1 MTSTAI
7 SLDPLLYYLHE
18 RGFGSWHVFQR
29 AVEHLGMDLDAWAIA
44 RGLCEHAAVEFNWDS
59 DRRWSVTAASAV
71 VANRNYGRTAFWGGT
86 HRCSQLLALK
96 SIEHT
101 VDERRIFAR
110 NQTLTY
116 QHVVSIADARVPH
129 VRALGIPVLN
139 SNDLLRQLPKL
150 RDLLATCPVVDA
162 PSLAA
167 ATAKYSYRLAKSSG
181 FGPAEFSRGEPALW
195 KLGQKRFLF
204 VEDGRIRRVPEWLGK
219 WSLYA
224 SERRETYGALYTQR
238 EENLVLPFAPML
250 PPPYV
255 RALLFC
261 GAVERRRPSQFGT
274 RSFANVP
281 ALAAEVICNGLGID
295 CEIVESATRSWG

>member
-18 RGFGSWHVFQR
+18 LGFGSWHVFQR
-29 AVEHLGMDLDAWAIA
+29 AVEHLATDLDAFAIA
-44 RGLCEHAAVEFNWDS
+44 RGLCEHAAVEFNWDY

-71 VANRNYGRTAFWGGT
+71 VANRQYGRTAFWGGT
-86 HRCSQLLALK
+86 HRCSQILAVK
-96 SIEHT
+96 RIEHT

-116 QHVVSIADARVPH
+116 RHVVSIAEERVTH

-139 SNDLLRQLPKL
+139 SNDFLRQLPKL
-150 RDLLATCPVVDA
+150 RDLLAICPVVDA
-162 PSLAA
+162 PSSSAA
-167 ATAKYSYRLAKSSG
+167 SAKYSYRLAKSSG
-181 FGPAEFSRGEPALW
+181 FGAAEFSRDERSLW

-224 SERRETYGALYTQR
+224 SERRETYGALYTRR
-238 EENLVLPFAPML
+238 EEMLVLPFAPML

-255 RALLFC
+255 RGLLFC
-261 GAVERRRPSQFGT
+261 GAVEIRRPSQFGT

-281 ALAAEVICNGLGID
+281 APVAKVVCDGLGID
-295 CEIVESATRSWG
+295 CEIVEGANGTWG